1 MQGRYLPDNP
11 CSSNSLLR
19 LMKSDYRK
27 PIFFLLI
34 LALALTQASPFWGLL
49 FGLTFSLL
57 IGSPFPKELLSK
69 YHGPLLKIAVVGLGF
84 GLNINS
90 VIATGR
96 EGAEVTLIML
106 LILAIVG
113 FILAKVLQ
121 VNMRTALL
129 ITSGTAIC
137 GGSAIAAM
145 SPIVSAKNNEISVAI
160 GVVFILNAIALITF
174 PMAGRWIGLNDA
186 QFAWWAAMAI
196 HDTSSVVGAASQ
208 FGDQSL
214 VLATTVKLTRA
225 LWIIPI
231 SLMAAVILQPKQKKL
246 AIPYFILF
254 FIAAAVLASYLPI
267 VQSIAPLL
275 TQGSKI
281 LFTLVLFLIGM
292 GLNKSI
298 FQEMGV
304 KPVLYGVTLWL
315 ITAVFSL
322 VLIYGCCHFSRF

>member
-1 MQGRYLPDNP
+1 MI
-11 CSSNSLLR
+11 
-19 LMKSDYRK
+19 SDYRK

-34 LALALTQASPFWGLL
+34 LVLALTQASPFWGLL
-49 FGLTFSLL
+49 FGLTFSLS
-57 IGSPFPKELLSK
+57 IGSPFPKEILSK

-90 VIATGR
+90 VLATGK

-113 FILAKVLQ
+113 FVMAKVLG

-145 SPIVSAKNNEISVAI
+145 SPIVSAKNNEISVAM
-160 GVVFILNAIALITF
+160 GVVFILNAVALLAF

-214 VLATTVKLTRA
+214 ALATTVKLTRA

-231 SLMAAVILQPKQKKL
+231 SLIAAILLQPEQKKFS
-246 AIPYFILF
+246 IPYFILF

-267 VQSIAPLL
+267 IQSIAPLL

-281 LFTLVLFLIGM
+281 LFTLVLFLIGI
-292 GLNKSI
+292 GLNRSI
-298 FQEMGV
+298 FREMGV
-304 KPVLYGVTLWL
+304 KPVFYGFTLWF
-315 ITAVFSL
+315 ITAIASL